1 MLVPGATAAGTTE
14 NILGYFK
21 AADAQQREDAPLAGQ
36 DTGPATIALWLCC
49 EIALGHHRL
58 PGPVTGRGEDEDR
71 CECQLG
77 AARPDRSAACVGSY
91 ILELRSKKLH
101 ISAATILRAK
111 LPRLLLR

>member
-1 MLVPGATAAGTTE
+1 MLSRARTCHRQGAGH
-14 NILGYFK
+14 
-21 AADAQQREDAPLAGQ
+21 
-36 DTGPATIALWLCC
+36 ATIALRLRW

-58 PGPVTGRGEDEDR
+58 AGPVAGWEEDEDR

-77 AARPDRSAACVGSY
+77 AARPDRSAGCVGSY

-101 ISAATILRAK
+101 ISAATILCAK